1 MLCHIQV
8 TVRLPNESRGLRL
21 TLPCEAPLGIGPV
34 QGILTQLFP
43 SAISFEHIKIYNDEE
58 S

>member
-8 TVRLPNESRGLRL
+8 TVILPAERRNVRL
-21 TLPCEAPLGIGPV
+21 TLPCEAPLGVGPV
-34 QGILTQLFP
+34 QGVLTQLYP
-43 SAISFEHIKIYNDEE
+43 SAIKFEGLQIHNDEE